1 VSSRRRVEEELDRC
15 LREGL
20 KGLAEKNSI
29 SALVRT
35 FVECYRYYD
44 EARARVKYVSEFS
57 RVATLA
63 LHEGFRCEEARRLLD
78 SAANYLDG
86 LYKELEKGVGSLYSA
101 VFAIDM
107 RLVSRL
113 LVYTRNPFL
122 PLEVSLAW
130 DPVLNLPYIPSSSI
144 KGAVRSW
151 IELYVGKSVEGV
163 SLEEVFGSE
172 PGSVGGGRSSLVIFT
187 DAYPVS
193 CTAYLIEPDVITPH
207 YSVAELAFTEP
218 EALPTPI
225 VFPTIAPN
233 TVLRFIVAF
242 KRKGDNG
249 RSLGTNV
256 VTKLVE
262 LIMKALEDGLG
273 AKTSIGYGRAKPVV
287 QSMKTSE
294 KVTTK

>member
-1 VSSRRRVEEELDRC
+1 MSSRRRVEEELERC

-20 KGLAEKNSI
+20 RGLAEKNSI
-29 SALVRT
+29 SALVRA

-44 EARARVKYVSEFS
+44 EVRARVKYVSEFS

-63 LHEGFRCEEARRLLD
+63 LHEGFKCEEARRLLD

-86 LYKELEKGVGSLYSA
+86 LYKELEKNVGSLYSA
-101 VFAIDM
+101 VFAIDV

-113 LVYTRNPFL
+113 LVYTRNPLL

-130 DPVLNLPYIPSSSI
+130 DPVLNLPYVPSSSI

-172 PGSVGGGRSSLVIFT
+172 PESKGERRSSLAIFT

-193 CTAYLIEPDVITPH
+193 CATYLIEPDVITPH
-207 YSVAELAFTEP
+207 YSVAELAFAEP
-218 EALPTPI
+218 EASPTPI

-233 TVLRFIVAF
+233 TILRFIVAF
-242 KRKGDNG
+242 KRKGDDG

-256 VTKLVE
+256 VMKLVE

-294 KVTTK
+294 KATKY